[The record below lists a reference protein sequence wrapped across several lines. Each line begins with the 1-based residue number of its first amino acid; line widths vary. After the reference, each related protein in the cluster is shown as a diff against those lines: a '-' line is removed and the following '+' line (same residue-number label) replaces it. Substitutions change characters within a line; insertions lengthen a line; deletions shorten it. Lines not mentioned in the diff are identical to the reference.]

1 MWNFLFLVF
10 TPISQRNRRGR
21 GGGGGGGGV
30 CVEVASFPNIGTCL
44 PWLLS
49 IPTSRPQPP
58 QPHPDSTSHAF
69 VVPFPFAKDGD
80 QRASIVY
87 CSSVM
92 VWKQPSAE
100 AFDICGH
107 INQGCHTACLPSL
120 PPQPHWI
127 PSVPLTSAHAAPIL
141 SPDLL
146 SLTWMCVSVSSSNAS
161 SPNGSSPFQS
171 SERRI

>member
-21 GGGGGGGGV
+21 GGGGGGRLCWSGLFSKYRDLF
-30 CVEVASFPNIGTCL
+30 ALTAFYPHL
-44 PWLLS
+44 PP
-49 IPTSRPQPP
+49 PTSTTSSRFHQPCICCP
-58 QPHPDSTSHAF
+58 VSIRERWRSKSVHSLLFFCNGLET
-69 VVPFPFAKDGD
+69 AKCRGLWYL
-80 QRASIVY
+80 RAHKSGLPY
-87 CSSVM
+87 
-92 VWKQPSAE
+92 
-100 AFDICGH
+100 
-107 INQGCHTACLPSL
+107 CLPSQ
-120 PPQPHWI
+120 PAPQPHWI

-146 SLTWMCVSVSSSNAS
+146 SLTWMCVTVSSSNAS